1 MKKNKGFTLIEI
13 IVTISLLA
21 LISTI
26 ILLSISSAKQK
37 HDAESWLKLTTRVKS
52 AASAYMEDSEGLT
65 ALVYSGTTVYIEV
78 DDLIDAGFLDENYI
92 IDPTDGVDILDKP
105 SVVYQNVKV
114 FLNANDA
121 IEYVYPAYSESYVTI
136 SPTRVSGYT
145 DTAIDYLSGVKIY
158 NDNGIEVDN
167 TILTTIQKTG
177 GKLYADSHTIIFT
190 KAGEYTL
197 TYTFN
202 NINYTRTYYIE
213 TLPGT
218 EVNTEEPEDL
228 INPDQVY
235 SEPGVYS
242 YVVPITGN
250 YIIRAYGA
258 QGGNSGGKG
267 GYVAGEVYLTAN
279 TTLAI
284 TVGGTP
290 TASGAGGYNGG
301 GAGSYG
307 GGGASTV
314 KNGSTTLLLGAGGGG
329 GATGGAGGE
338 GIATGGASVATD
350 KDLETVALETPAVGS
365 AGTIGG
371 GGGSG
376 NKYSMCL
383 EYEEV
388 YDACAT
394 TTNTCSYGCATCS
407 RAIYQY
413 CCSSDGGSS
422 ECYEQYRTCGPV
434 GDCGACK
441 IVRWENYTCNCSSCY
456 YGSPTTCVGGY
467 VKGDCASLDA
477 EATKP
482 GQGGTS
488 IGDSSVTNFTNGSG
502 IKTGNGLVEIKLI
515 S

>member
-1 MKKNKGFTLIEI
+1 MKNKKGFTLIEI

-26 ILLSISSAKQK
+26 VLLSISTAKQK
-37 HDAESWLKLTTRVKS
+37 HDTETWNKLTTRVKS
-52 AASAYMEDSEGLT
+52 AASAYMDDSEGLK
-65 ALVYSGTTVYIEV
+65 ALVYSGATVYIEV
-78 DDLIDAGFLDENYI
+78 GDLINAGLLDENYI
-92 IDPTDGVDILDKP
+92 TDPTDGISILDKT
-105 SVVYQNVKV
+105 SVIYQNVKV

-121 IEYVYPAYSESYVTI
+121 IEYVYPAYSTSYVVI

-145 DTAIDYLSGVKIY
+145 DTAIDYLNGVKVY

-177 GKLYADSHTIIFT
+177 GKLYSDSHTIIFT

-218 EVNTEEPEDL
+218 IINTEEPEDL

-235 SEPGVYS
+235 SEPGIYS
-242 YVVPITGN
+242 YVVPITGT
-250 YIIRAYGA
+250 YIIRTYGA

-267 GYVAGEVYLTAN
+267 GYISGELSLTAS
-279 TTLAI
+279 TTLTI
-284 TVGGTP
+284 TVGGMP
-290 TASGAGGYNGG
+290 TTSGTGGYNGG
-301 GAGSYG
+301 GVGSYG
-307 GGGASTV
+307 GGGSSTV

-329 GATGGAGGE
+329 GLTGGAGGE
-338 GIATGGASVATD
+338 GTSTGGAAVATD
-350 KDLETVALETPAVGS
+350 EDLETVALETPASGI
-365 AGTIGG
+365 AGTNGA

-394 TTNTCSYGCATCS
+394 TTNTCSYGCDTCS

-413 CCSSDGGSS
+413 CCRNVDNTPICF
-422 ECYEQYRTCGPV
+422 ERYYTCSPFGNCT
-434 GDCGACK
+434 GCS
-441 IVRWENYTCNCSSCY
+441 IIRWETYSCNCSSCY

-467 VKGDCASLDA
+467 VKGDCTSLDA

-488 IGDSSVTNFTNGSG
+488 YGDNSVGSITKGSG